1 MQANNSI
8 FYFLLLSIK
17 LCFHINGKLSNL
29 QKEFPLGEEL
39 GLIFSPPEM
48 MEYSPIHI

>member
-17 LCFHINGKLSNL
+17 LCFHINGKFLNL
-29 QKEFPLGEEL
+29 HEEFPLGEKL
-39 GLIFSPPEM
+39 DLTFFSLEV
-48 MEYSPIHI
+48 YVGIIHI